1 MATEAKAISRFAR
14 LSPRKARLVVDLIR
28 GRDAAVALNILKFT
42 PKAAARVIEK
52 VLKSAIANAVDR
64 EIGDP
69 DELRVSRA
77 YVDGG
82 PIMKRFKAR
91 SMGRA
96 NPIKKRTSHITLVVS
111 PKQAG
116 SQKDKKKSEKPEVRT
131 EQ

>member
-1 MATEAKAISRFAR
+1 
-14 LSPRKARLVVDLIR
+14 VVDLIR

-111 PKQAG
+111 PKQTG